1 MHLFLIV
8 VAIVIAILVCVKI
21 TTWTRMPRKSSSI
34 NMAAETK
41 KKVNKTTTSS
51 NRKQA
56 AIVALSADIARDMK
70 IFPYSKKYELEVS
83 KMLVA
88 MDKKVNGAPM
98 TVDWIYLQQIGLS
111 FASIGAAFLLTAAMS
126 IPSGAF
132 VPFGMLAILTA
143 PILFMVPLWKLR
155 GDFKQEQLMAMSLW
169 IEFYNMYYTQ
179 FAQREANSQLIDVVT
194 TYLPLANEEL
204 AKMIKR
210 FRTDILNFG
219 DEVSVDKFKDR
230 YPDNIRIHKFVSVAK
245 MRMNGDESSYDMLRS
260 VQDDLLTEE
269 DLAYTKYL
277 KAMTK
282 KVATVID
289 VCLYVGIALL
299 FGVMIYAMVT

>member
-1 MHLFLIV
+1 MHLFLII
-8 VAIVIAILVCVKI
+8 VAIVIAIFVCIKI

-98 TVDWIYLQQIGLS
+98 SVDWIYLQQIGLS

-126 IPSGAF
+126 IPTGAF
-132 VPFGMLAILTA
+132 VPFGMLAVLTA
-143 PILFMVPLWKLR
+143 PILFMAPLWKLR

>member
-34 NMAAETK
+34 NLAAETK